1 MSESY
6 NKKDILDILSKLY
19 NDLPPQNYA
28 NLRDNVLQLA
38 DKITKGSNPLPI
50 VNLLINELTDIII
63 GNVGYDIPSVI
74 ETTNIALKRWIK
86 KYNKGLWISDY
97 GSLYGRNL
105 F

>member
-19 NDLPPQNYA
+19 NNLTPQNYA

-38 DKITKGSNPLPI
+38 DKITKGSNPLPMI
-50 VNLLINELTDIII
+50 ISVNLLINELTDIII

-74 ETTNIALKRWIK
+74 ETTNIALKQWIK
-86 KYNKGLWISDY
+86 KYNKGLWLSDY
-97 GSLYGRNL
+97 GA
-105 F
+105 